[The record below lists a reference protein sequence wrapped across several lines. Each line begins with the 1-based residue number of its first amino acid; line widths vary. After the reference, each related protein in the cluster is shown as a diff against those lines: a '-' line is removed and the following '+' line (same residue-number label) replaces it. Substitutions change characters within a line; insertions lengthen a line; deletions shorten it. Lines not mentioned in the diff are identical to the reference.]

1 MTKNT
6 FRKIYSILPD
16 PLEKL
21 CLKFENAIIY
31 IFYGVVTTIINY
43 IAHFGLRLAFTDL
56 SGIGE
61 YTFGSVMSAME
72 NSAVSSAGAATFA
85 WVVSMV
91 FAFFVNKFFVFEHK
105 STGRSEFAKEFFS
118 FAGGRI
124 FSYFCE
130 LAIMF
135 ICVDVMRLN
144 ELIIK
149 LLCNVLVMIL
159 NYIFSKFLVFRK
171 KKDQNS
177 G

>member
-43 IAHFGLRLAFTDL
+43 AAHFGLRLAFADL
-56 SGIGE
+56 SGIDE
-61 YTFGSVMSAME
+61 YSFGAVMSAME
-72 NSAVSSAGAATFA
+72 DSAVSSAGAATFA
-85 WVVSMV
+85 WVVALI

-105 STGRSEFAKEFFS
+105 STGRSEFAKEFLS
-118 FAGGRI
+118 FAGGRL
-124 FSYFCE
+124 FTYFCE
-130 LAIMF
+130 IAIMF
-135 ICVDVMRLN
+135 TFVDVMRFN
-144 ELIIK
+144 ELIVK
-149 LLCNVLVMIL
+149 LLCNILVMIL

-171 KKDQNS
+171 KKAEAKD
-177 G
+177 